1 MLGGLILMIG
11 NVRKK
16 RHNLIIGIAI
26 VIGLITA
33 FSMCARKMSEVN
45 ATESDST
52 RGGGYAATGRL
63 RGVGFTSK
71 LYDAT
76 NGMPTSEANYILG
89 STDGYVW
96 IASYSGIIRYDG
108 TVFERMP
115 STNGLTNGRVL
126 FEDSRKRIWV
136 GTNDNGVV
144 VMDGYDCVR
153 FEKGE
158 GLASSSIRTFAEDS
172 DGNIYIG
179 STAGVS
185 YVDRD
190 MNIHVVD
197 DQRINTER
205 ILKLVSD
212 VDGNIY
218 GQSKN
223 GIIFSLKKG
232 KVEKYY
238 TSGSLNMEKI
248 TTIVAAPDESGKV
261 YFGTE
266 KNYIYYGE
274 FGDKADELK
283 KIYISPMENVK
294 WMSYDCDSIWI
305 ASETAIG
312 YLDSS
317 NNFKVFENLPMNDSI
332 EMMTSDYQGNMWFAS
347 SRQGIMKIVTNN
359 FQNYTFLAGVPEE
372 IVNVTCVHN
381 NKLYV
386 GTDSGLY
393 IIGTEHTSF
402 NNKLTDYLNG
412 ARIRCMTNDSSNNL
426 WISSYTKN
434 LGLVKYSSKGDITA
448 FTTSD
453 GMPSNEVRCTCDT
466 KNGEIIAG
474 TNAGIAVI
482 RDDKVVRKI
491 GKNEGMDNTVVLTV
505 CETDDGKIYAG
516 TDGDGIYIIDG
527 DNIEKVGIENGLT
540 SDVIMKIK
548 KDEYH
553 DLYWVITSN
562 SIEYMKD
569 GNIKNIESFP
579 YNNNFDIVPG
589 DRDLIWV
596 LSSQG
601 LYSVNY
607 DDMLNDS
614 IKEYRLYTLANGLTS
629 LPITQSYSCLDDDG
643 NLYISGQNGVSKVNI
658 NHFYDDYTKI
668 LTGIK
673 TVLCDDKEI
682 RPDKK
687 GIYNIP
693 SKCRRVQIT
702 PVALDYSFA
711 NPLVHVFLEG
721 TDDAGIT
728 AKQKDLGSLEFT
740 RLKHGD
746 YNLHIQ
752 IEDSNTKEVISDE
765 IFELKKAPHFL
776 ENIAV
781 QILLLILIA
790 AMVGIAVWRVMTG
803 TVIRK
808 QYIQIQ
814 EAKEE
819 AERANRAKSRFLANI
834 SHEIRTPINTIMGMN
849 EMILRENADN
859 VPKQYFMTIINYAID
874 VRGATEALLE
884 LINDLLDISKI
895 DSGKMHVV
903 EQVYSIEDTLR
914 TIIKMIRVRSEAEKL
929 YFDIDVDEELPVKL
943 YGDEA
948 KIRQILLNL
957 LTNAVKYTDEGG
969 FKLKVRVLEKSE
981 VSCKICFSVKD
992 TGIGVRK
999 EDLDKMF
1006 NAYERLDEEK
1016 NSNIQG
1022 TGLGLDIS
1030 KQFAELMDGQ
1040 LWCESTY
1047 GEGSEFF
1054 LIVTQKIVDSK
1065 EIGIFSEETDD
1076 SIKGPYVPKF
1086 VAPDADILVVD
1097 DNPMNLTV
1105 IKGLLKSTK
1114 VFVTTAESGE
1124 KCLKKLK
1131 TDSFNVVFLDHMMPG
1146 MDGLETIAEI
1156 RKTHPDLPVYAL
1168 TANVTSGG
1176 EEFYK
1181 SKGFDGYLTKPIDT
1195 ETLER
1200 VILRHLPEEI
1210 VMKVDD
1216 ADEAAGEEELGED
1229 MKWLFEIDGLTVNEG
1244 IKHSGGVALYI
1255 SSLNMF
1261 LDTIDDNSK
1270 VIEDAY
1276 ENGDI
1281 KLYTVKVHALKTSAR
1296 IIGAMKLYKDCKLME
1311 DAGNRRDMEYI
1322 SANKDKLM
1330 MDYRSFREKLKGLR
1344 KDEDDNSDKS
1354 LIPEEELND
1363 AYEALKELVP
1373 QMDYDSVEMIL
1384 DQLNEY
1390 ALPDG
1395 DDERIRELLR
1405 LLKLFDWDAME
1416 QLLN

>member
-1 MLGGLILMIG
+1 MIG

-16 RHNLIIGIAI
+16 RHIVLITIAI
-26 VIGLITA
+26 IIGLITV
-33 FSMCARKMSEVN
+33 FLSCTGKMLK
-45 ATESDST
+45 AKESTSDNMA
-52 RGGGYAATGRL
+52 GGGYAATGKLKR
-63 RGVGFTSK
+63 VSFTTK

-89 STDGYVW
+89 ATDGYVW

-108 TVFERMP
+108 SVFERM
-115 STNGLTNGRVL
+115 SSANGLTNGRGL
-126 FEDSRKRIWV
+126 FEDSQNRLWV
-136 GTNDNGVV
+136 GTNDNGVI
-144 VMDGYDCVR
+144 VMDGHNSIHY
-153 FEKGE
+153 EKGE

-185 YVDRD
+185 YVDKD
-190 MNIHVVD
+190 MVIHVVD

-212 VDGNIY
+212 AEGNIY
-218 GQSKN
+218 GQTKN
-223 GIIFSLKKG
+223 GVIFSLKKG
-232 KVEKYY
+232 KVEKYF
-238 TSGSLNMEKI
+238 TSGSLGMEKI
-248 TTIVAAPDESGKV
+248 TTILADPDESGKV

-266 KNYIYYGE
+266 KNYIYYGT
-274 FGDKADELK
+274 FGDKADEMK
-283 KIYISPMENVK
+283 KIYISPIENVK
-294 WMSYDCDSIWI
+294 WMSYDCGCIWI
-305 ASETAIG
+305 ASDTSIG
-312 YLDSS
+312 YLDRS
-317 NNFKVFENLPMNDSI
+317 NNFNVFENMPMNDSI

-347 SRQGIMKIVTNN
+347 SRQGVMKMVTNN
-359 FQNYTFLAGVPEE
+359 FQNFTFLAGIPDEV
-372 IVNVTCVHN
+372 VNATCKHN
-381 NKLYV
+381 GKLYV
-386 GTDSGLY
+386 GTDSGLR
-393 IIGTEHTSF
+393 IVGNDHTSF
-402 NNKLTDYLNG
+402 ENDLTEYLG
-412 ARIRCMTNDSSNNL
+412 DTRVRCMMNDSSHNL
-426 WISSYTKN
+426 WICAYSHN
-434 LGLVKYSSKGDITA
+434 IGLVKYSSKGDISH
-448 FTTSD
+448 FTTAE
-453 GMPSNEVRCTCDT
+453 GMPSNEVRCICETADG
-466 KNGEIIAG
+466 KIIAG
-474 TNAGIAVI
+474 TNAGIVI
-482 RDDKVVRKI
+482 ISDDKVVKTI
-491 GKNEGMDNTVVLTV
+491 GHDEGMDNTVILTV
-505 CETDDGKIYAG
+505 CEGEGGIIYAG
-516 TDGDGIYIIDG
+516 TDGDGIYVIDG
-527 DNIEKVGIENGLT
+527 NNIEKVGNESGLT
-540 SDVIMKIK
+540 SDVIMRIK
-548 KDEYH
+548 KDEKH
-553 DLYWVITSN
+553 DLYWIVTSN
-562 SIEYMKD
+562 SIEYIKD
-569 GNIKNIESFP
+569 GVIKNIKSFP
-579 YNNNFDIVPG
+579 YNNNFDVVPG
-589 DRDLIWV
+589 DRDSLWV

-601 LYSVNY
+601 LYSVDY
-607 DDMLNDS
+607 EDMINDS
-614 IKEYRLYTLANGLTS
+614 IEEYRLYTLANGLTS
-629 LPITQSYSCLDDDG
+629 LPISQSYSCLDDDG
-643 NLYISGQNGVSKVNI
+643 NLYISGQTGVSKVDI
-658 NHFYDDYTKI
+658 NHFYDSNPKI
-668 LTGIK
+668 LTAVK
-673 TVLCDDKEI
+673 MVLCDDEEI
-682 RPDKK
+682 KPDGK
-687 GIYNIP
+687 GVYNVP
-693 SKCRRVQIT
+693 SKCKRVQIT
-702 PVALDYSFA
+702 PVALDYSFT

-721 TDDAGIT
+721 ADDVGIT
-728 AKQKDLGSLEFT
+728 AEQNNLGSLEFT

-752 IEDSNTKEVISDE
+752 IKDVGSGEIISDE
-765 IFELKKAPHFL
+765 IFAFKKAPRFF
-776 ENIAV
+776 ENVAV
-781 QILLLILIA
+781 QILFVLLIA
-790 AMVGIAVWRVMTG
+790 AVVGIVVWRVMTG

-849 EMILRENADN
+849 EMILRENAEN
-859 VPKQYFMTIINYAID
+859 VPKPYFMAMINYALD
-874 VRGATEALLE
+874 VRGATESLLE

-903 EQVYSIEDTLR
+903 EQVYNIEDTLR

-929 YFDIDVDEELPVKL
+929 YFDVDVDEQLPAKL

-969 FKLKVRVLEKSE
+969 FKLKVRVLEKTDI
-981 VSCKICFSVKD
+981 SCKLCFSVKD

-999 EDLDKMF
+999 EELDKMF
-1006 NAYERLDEEK
+1006 NAHERLDEEK

-1054 LIVTQKIVDSK
+1054 LTLTQKIVDSK
-1065 EIGIFSEETDD
+1065 EIGIFCEDAGE

-1131 TDSFNVVFLDHMMPG
+1131 TDTFNVVFLDHMMPG

-1216 ADEAAGEEELGED
+1216 TDEAAGEEELSED
-1229 MKWLFEIDGLTVNEG
+1229 MKWLFEVDGLTVNEG

-1255 SSLNMF
+1255 SSLNLF

-1276 ENGDI
+1276 ADGDI
-1281 KLYTVKVHALKTSAR
+1281 KLFTVKVHALKTSAR

-1311 DAGNRRDMEYI
+1311 EAGNRRDMEYI

-1330 MDYRSFREKLKGLR
+1330 QDYKSFREKLKGLR
-1344 KDEDDNSDKS
+1344 NDEADTSDKAV
-1354 LIPEEELND
+1354 IPEEELKD

-1384 DQLNEY
+1384 EQLNEY
-1390 ALPDG
+1390 ALPDA
-1395 DDERIRELLR
+1395 DDEKIRELSR